1 MNIRV
6 KERLGFSPTPLLI
19 TTVLKV
25 YAFKTRS
32 SKFKHQEKPKM
43 SLHIDDKIYAD
54 LIKIIQE
61 NLQTVVYKN
70 IFKNQFHFVLFDT

>member
-1 MNIRV
+1 
-6 KERLGFSPTPLLI
+6 
-19 TTVLKV
+19 
-25 YAFKTRS
+25 
-32 SKFKHQEKPKM
+32 M